1 MVKKFFNYGSDP
13 SFSRG
18 KLASNSGSSS
28 LIPDNFLAKIGQ
40 RERSEEKSKKFSKG
54 KHLGNR
60 VI

>member
-40 RERSEEKSKKFSKG
+40 RERSEEKSKKT
-54 KHLGNR
+54 
-60 VI
+60 